1 MPLPSKKTAHASEQE
16 RPDVAARRH
25 AWFDAQPDL
34 DPAHLV
40 FIDETGASTKMA
52 RLRGRAKRGVRCR
65 SPIPHGHW
73 KTTTFTGALRL
84 TGMTAPMVLDGPMT
98 GEWFL
103 AYVEQVL
110 VPTLRPNDVVILDNL
125 PAHKGSAARLAIEAV
140 GARMLFLPP
149 YSPDFNPIENAFSKL
164 KSILRKTAARSV
176 AELWDAIRDALPRFT
191 PHECANYFTAAGYE
205 PE

>member
-1 MPLPSKKTAHASEQE
+1 
-16 RPDVAARRH
+16 
-25 AWFDAQPDL
+25 
-34 DPAHLV
+34 
-40 FIDETGASTKMA
+40 MA
-52 RLRGRAKRGVRCR
+52 RLRGRAKRGMRCR

-110 VPTLRPNDVVILDNL
+110 VPTLRPGDVVILDNL
-125 PAHKGSAARLAIEAV
+125 PAHKGIAARLAIEAA

-164 KSILRKTAARSV
+164 KSILRKSAARSV

-191 PHECANYFTAAGYE
+191 PNECAKYFTAAGYE
-205 PE
+205 PD